1 LLDAPNTTQ
10 LPAGRDSRRLCGC
23 SGPTEPLPAGFRN
36 RSGARLNPADLTRST
51 FEPYIGGVFRGRTGR
66 RAVNLTLLSVE
77 GYEPSAATQIAQARP
92 RLTDSFTLTFNSDR
106 PLGPASATYSLEH
119 GALGKFDLFMSGN
132 ADNRGQFIYQAVIN
146 RLL

>member
-1 LLDAPNTTQ
+1 MPLTRRSFLR
-10 LPAGRDSRRLCGC
+10 AGTLAACAAALVPRMTAFAL
-23 SGPTEPLPAGFRN
+23 EPLPAGFRN

-106 PLGPASATYSLEH
+106 PLGPASSR
-119 GALGKFDLFMSGN
+119 S
-132 ADNRGQFIYQAVIN
+132 R
-146 RLL
+146 